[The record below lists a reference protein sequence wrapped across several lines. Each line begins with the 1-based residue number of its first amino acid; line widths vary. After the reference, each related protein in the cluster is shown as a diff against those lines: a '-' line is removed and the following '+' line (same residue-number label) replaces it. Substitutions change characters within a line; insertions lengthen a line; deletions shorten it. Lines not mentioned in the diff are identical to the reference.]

1 MLIYWE
7 LPLLE
12 QYAGEIFR
20 SDFFNPCS
28 DTQSNVWKYFDHYM
42 QAYEV
47 LDTNI
52 LTKQLFWNCPKN
64 DHELIVKKYYVVL
77 KLDFFKCLFCEY
89 HISLSIGYS
98 GAILISS

>member
-1 MLIYWE
+1 
-7 LPLLE
+7 
-12 QYAGEIFR
+12 
-20 SDFFNPCS
+20 
-28 DTQSNVWKYFDHYM
+28 M

-77 KLDFFKCLFCEY
+77 KLDFFKCLFVNTY
-89 HISLSIGYS
+89 SLSIGYS